1 MSNSNERKCNKLNLF
16 LRKIKQNI
24 AYIFYDMKTMK
35 EGQIV
40 HITVCDCFT
49 GEVRI
54 LKNHWNKW
62 FVEIIDVT
70 MCYPQ
75 LVPCEYGETM
85 WIHRRDLY
93 RDDISDSVESDT
105 VWVPY

>member
-1 MSNSNERKCNKLNLF
+1 
-16 LRKIKQNI
+16 
-24 AYIFYDMKTMK
+24 MK
-35 EGQIV
+35 EGQV
-40 HITVCDCFT
+40 VNITVCDCFT

-62 FVEIIDVT
+62 FIEIIDVT

-75 LVPCEYGETM
+75 LVPCEYGDKM

-93 RDDISDSVESDT
+93 RDDIFDSVESDT